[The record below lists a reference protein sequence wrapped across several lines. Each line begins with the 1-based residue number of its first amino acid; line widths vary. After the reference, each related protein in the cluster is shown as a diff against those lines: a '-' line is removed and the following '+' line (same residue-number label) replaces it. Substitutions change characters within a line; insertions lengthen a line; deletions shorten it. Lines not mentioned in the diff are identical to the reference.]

1 MLHTYPGLDLN
12 KITQRK
18 YNALLNQ
25 CFNIVGFKLSGKLEM
40 ETFWDKQERLR
51 EELKEVNSK

>member
-1 MLHTYPGLDLN
+1 MLHTYPGIDLN

-25 CFNIVGFKLSGKLEM
+25 CFNLKAFDLTGKLEM
-40 ETFWDKQERLR
+40 QTFWDKQEQLR
-51 EELKEVNSK
+51 EELRDSS

>member
-1 MLHTYPGLDLN
+1 MLHTYPGIDLN

-25 CFNIVGFKLSGKLEM
+25 CFNLKAFDLTGKLEM
-40 ETFWDKQERLR
+40 QTFWDKQKRLQ
-51 EELKEVNSK
+51 EELRDSS

>member
-1 MLHTYPGLDLN
+1 MLHTYPGLNLN

-18 YNALLNQ
+18 YNALLSQ

-40 ETFWDKQERLR
+40 ETYWDKQKRLQ
-51 EELKEVNSK
+51 EELKDIG